1 MEAAL
6 FRCRGDNAKAFAML
20 IDDASPRLTWT
31 DEGEPR
37 SGRFGD
43 VYFSRDDGLAET
55 RAVFLDGCG
64 LPDAWAGRAAFR
76 VAELG
81 FGTGLN
87 IAALL
92 DLWRRSGPAGGRL
105 HVFSVEGFPLTAE
118 EAARAL
124 ANWPELSDAAQ
135 ALIGAWPAAT
145 PGFHR
150 IDLPDF
156 NAVLDLAIGDAAWAL
171 AQWSGA
177 ADAWFLDG
185 FSPALNPGMW
195 SPEVMGLIAAR
206 SAPGAR
212 LATFTVAGAVR
223 RGLAEQGFVVD
234 KRPGH
239 GRKRERLEARLP
251 TLVEAETR
259 PRVAV
264 IGAGIA
270 GASVVRA
277 LRAEGVQAMVFEAD
291 RPGAGGSGFPAG
303 LVTPRLDAGDG
314 GIAALHAQAME
325 RARAL
330 YSQTPGAIV
339 GDGVLQLPQTPRDR
353 GRFEKIANQP
363 IWPAGAM
370 TIPDAETVDARAGEA
385 VGAGGLMMAD
395 ACTVRPAAILSDWL
409 ADADIRAARVAR
421 VARGEE
427 GWRLLD
433 DAGAVLAQVDVLVV
447 AAGWGAADLLVGHD
461 AAPRLS
467 PVRGQADWIEEATSV
482 QAMAWGGYVAPT
494 GEGFLYGATH
504 DRGEVDV
511 APRSADSARNLE
523 TLRARLPG
531 LADRAASAGVARSR
545 AAVRATTQDRLP
557 LAGAL
562 DEGLYIL
569 GGLGSRGF
577 CVAPLLGE
585 HLAASILN
593 RPSPLPRDLAERV
606 SPRRPAVSSN
616 SLAPGASRREG

>member
-1 MEAAL
+1 MPT
-6 FRCRGDNAKAFAML
+6 
-20 IDDASPRLTWT
+20 DDASPRLTWT

-55 RAVFLDGCG
+55 RAVFLEGCG
-64 LPDAWAGRAAFR
+64 LPDAWAGRAAFT

-92 DLWRRSGPAGGRL
+92 HLWRRSGPANGRL
-105 HVFSVEGFPLTAE
+105 HICSVEGFPLTAE
-118 EAARAL
+118 EAGRAL
-124 ANWPELSDAAQ
+124 SNWPELSDAAH
-135 ALIGAWPAAT
+135 ALIAAWPAAT

-156 NAVLDLAIGDAAWAL
+156 NAVLDVAIGDAAWAL
-171 AQWSGA
+171 EQWLGV

-223 RGLAEQGFVVD
+223 RSLTEHGFVVD

-239 GRKRERLEARLP
+239 GRKRERLEARMP
-251 TLVEAETR
+251 TPVDHETH

-264 IGAGIA
+264 IGAGVA

-277 LRAEGVQAMVFEAD
+277 LRAQGVKAVVFEAD

-303 LVTPRLDAGDG
+303 LVTPRLDAGDS
-314 GIAALHAQAME
+314 GIAAFHAQALE
-325 RARAL
+325 RARTL
-330 YSQTPGAIV
+330 YAEIPGAIL
-339 GDGVLQLPQTPRDR
+339 GQGVLQLPQAPRDR
-353 GRFEKIANQP
+353 GRFEKVADQP

-370 TIPDAETVDARAGEA
+370 TIPDAEVADARAGEP
-385 VGAGGLMMAD
+385 VGAGGLLMKD
-395 ACTVRPAAILSDWL
+395 ACAVHPAAVLSDWL
-409 ADADIRAARVAR
+409 ADADIRTARVAR
-421 VARGEE
+421 LLRGDE

-433 DAGAVLAQVDVLVV
+433 DAGAVLAQIDVVVV
-447 AAGWGAADLLVGHD
+447 AAGWGGADLLDGCD

-467 PVRGQADWIEEATSV
+467 PVRGQADWIEGAGSV

-494 GEGFLYGATH
+494 GQGFLYGATH

-511 APRSADSARNLE
+511 APRPSDSARNLN
-523 TLRARLPG
+523 TLQARLPA
-531 LADRAASAGVARSR
+531 LADRVTSAGVTRSR
-545 AAVRATTQDRLP
+545 AAIRATTPDRLP

-577 CVAPLLGE
+577 CVAPLLGA
-585 HLAASILN
+585 HLAALILN
-593 RPSPLPRDLAERV
+593 RPSPLPRDLASRV
-606 SPRRPAVSSN
+606 SPRRPAVQTI
-616 SLAPGASRREG
+616 SLAPDTPRRED